1 MARFTD
7 DVVLHKPNLPG
18 FVTAMAWEER
28 GRGGR
33 YYYRSVRD
41 GERVRKEYL
50 GTGEIAE
57 ILARS
62 DEMIRLVRKLERD
75 KGQEELERMEKLAAP
90 LLEAAELAE
99 ILVRAHLVAG
109 RYHRHKGGEWR
120 LRRGRDS

>member
-1 MARFTD
+1 VARFTD

-41 GERVRKEYL
+41 GGRVRKEYL
-50 GTGEIAE
+50 GTGKIAE

-62 DEMIRLVRKLERD
+62 DELIRRQRA
-75 KGQEELERMEKLAAP
+75 EELDRERAEVERLDTLAAP
-90 LLEAAELAE
+90 VVALDEAASV
-99 ILVRAHLVAG
+99 LVRAELVAAG
-109 RYHRHKGGEWR
+109 YHKYKGEWR
-120 LRRGRDS
+120 LRRGRNT